1 LSAVLLPNGEIARP
15 VPAPLPVSALQRVI
29 TATCGSATG
38 EAVFAEPTLHLDDR
52 VAERGFQVE
61 RQRQEN
67 LESIF
72 RLAAQCPVEDGAK
85 PGAPDSGWLGLFIEG
100 AQDAVQELEQGIWA
114 RWLAA
119 EIASPGTISRRSLAF
134 LRTLNAWELESFHE
148 YGAFAFAF
156 ESGWR
161 FLFEDERARREIWT
175 YGREIDL
182 TTHWVDIGLLSAE
195 VSTLIGGKSRG
206 LRIVYRQRI
215 WQLTAIDQEPAPAE
229 PVATATG
236 LAYRKFTAIGQ
247 QLADAM
253 TFKTFNGYAR
263 NVIKALQ
270 GTGGLGF
277 DEVEAP
283 DQAGMNS

>member
-1 LSAVLLPNGEIARP
+1 
-15 VPAPLPVSALQRVI
+15 
-29 TATCGSATG
+29 
-38 EAVFAEPTLHLDDR
+38 LHLDDR
-52 VAERGFQVE
+52 AAERGFQVE

-72 RLAAQCPVEDGAK
+72 RRAAQCPVEDGAK
-85 PGAPDSGWLGLFIEG
+85 PGAPDGGWLGLFIEG
-100 AQDAVQELEQGIWA
+100 ARDAEGELEQGIWA

-182 TTHWVDIGLLSAE
+182 TTHWVAIGLLSAD

-206 LRIVYRQRI
+206 LRIVYRNRS
-215 WQLTAIDQEPAPAE
+215 WQVTAIDQDAAAIEP
-229 PVATATG
+229 TTSG
-236 LAYRKFTAIGQ
+236 LVYRKFTAIGQ

-277 DEVEAP
+277 EEVEAP

>member
-1 LSAVLLPNGEIARP
+1 MSASVLTHPERAEPHSAVLPESTLRWILDA
-15 VPAPLPVSALQRVI
+15 A
-29 TATCGSATG
+29 CGAATG
-38 EAVFAEPTLHLDDR
+38 EAVFTGTPTPDLDDR
-52 VAERGFQVE
+52 AAERGFHVE
-61 RQRQEN
+61 RRRQEN

-72 RLAAQCPVEDGAK
+72 RQTAHCPVEAGGK
-85 PGAPDSGWLGLFIEG
+85 PGTPDSGWLGLYMEG
-100 AQDAVQELEQGIWA
+100 ARDAESELEQGIWA

-119 EIASPGTISRRSLAF
+119 EIASPGAISRRSLAF

-148 YGAFAFAF
+148 FGAFSFAF

-182 TTHWVDIGLLSAE
+182 TAHWVDIGLLSAE
-195 VSTLIGGKSRG
+195 VSTLIGGRSRG
-206 LRIVYRQRI
+206 LRIVYRRRT
-215 WQLTAIDQEPAPAE
+215 WQVTAIDPDVP
-229 PVATATG
+229 PPCPPATG
-236 LAYRKFTAIGQ
+236 LSYRKFTAIGQ

-253 TFKTFNGYAR
+253 TFKTFSGYAR

-277 DEVEAP
+277 EEVEAS
-283 DQAGMNS
+283 G

>member
-1 LSAVLLPNGEIARP
+1 MSAVLSPNGEIARP
-15 VPAPLPVSALQRVI
+15 VPAPLPVSALERI
-29 TATCGSATG
+29 IAAACGSATG

-52 VAERGFQVE
+52 AAERGVQVE

-67 LESIF
+67 LECIF
-72 RLAAQCPVEDGAK
+72 RRAAQCPVEDGAK

-100 AQDAVQELEQGIWA
+100 ARDAEGELEQGIWA

-182 TTHWVDIGLLSAE
+182 TAHWVAIGLLSAE

-206 LRIVYRQRI
+206 LRIVYRNRS
-215 WQLTAIDQEPAPAE
+215 WQVTAIDQDAAAIEP
-229 PVATATG
+229 TTSG
-236 LAYRKFTAIGQ
+236 LVYRKFTAIGQ

-277 DEVEAP
+277 DEVETP